1 MVGDWDCLGRCQSDK
16 SYWWRG
22 TWPEFVLLST
32 VHVGLFAFFCA
43 IRWELPRMV
52 LTTIRVRTGFDCI
65 FVRVAHG
72 VWWSMARSRMTL
84 LPPLQLWLKLLGVRQ
99 QTMLICPDCL
109 CSGLFCHKWP
119 IVFLVNR
126 QVQRF
131 IADSISWLQAKDGE
145 KDGEL
150 TWWAVPTTCY
160 FFPGRTLR
168 LRLPWKRQFL
178 LRERRLNLFCCV
190 THGVWWSIVRSRM
203 TLLAPLPLQ
212 LWLKFL
218 GVRQQMMLI
227 CPDCLCSGLFFL
239 SQVIYSF
246 LSIVKCRDLSPIA
259 FPGVQAKDGEKDGEL
274 TWWAVPTACYFFP
287 GRTLWLRLP
296 WKRQFL
302 LRERPR
308 ICYVV
313 HYSSCRLFAF
323 SAPLVSSAR
332 KSVT

>member
-1 MVGDWDCLGRCQSDK
+1 MSGCLHFS
-16 SYWWRG
+16 
-22 TWPEFVLLST
+22 
-32 VHVGLFAFFCA
+32 A
-43 IRWELPRMV
+43 
-52 LTTIRVRTGFDCI
+52 
-65 FVRVAHG
+65 
-72 VWWSMARSRMTL
+72 
-84 LPPLQLWLKLLGVRQ
+84 PLGESSPGWCWQPSG
-99 QTMLICPDCL
+99 
-109 CSGLFCHKWP
+109 SGLDSIVFLWEWHMGSGGQWPGAEWHCCHHYSCGWNCWAWGSKRCWFVQIACVLVCFFCHKWP

-150 TWWAVPTTCY
+150 TWWAVPTTCF

-227 CPDCLCSGLFFL
+227 CPDCLCSGLVFCHKW
-239 SQVIYSF
+239 
-246 LSIVKCRDLSPIA
+246 SI
-259 FPGVQAKDGEKDGEL
+259 
-274 TWWAVPTACYFFP
+274 
-287 GRTLWLRLP
+287 
-296 WKRQFL
+296 
-302 LRERPR
+302 
-308 ICYVV
+308 
-313 HYSSCRLFAF
+313 LFCQ
-323 SAPLVSSAR
+323 SSSAEIYR
-332 KSVT
+332 R